1 MRYYQRKYKLNHS
14 GRLIKSSGVI
24 SVKVKIIKY
33 GATTDIKI
41 DTTDWVNSNF
51 NLKAKMGMLLGKT
64 EVHPLSD
71 KLVQRLASSSG
82 LPENTIKE
90 SHKLFNELSSN
101 SGHLSKTKFIDQF
114 KKCNSSNADHI
125 ACILFEYLD
134 CDNSGYLTFTQFFY
148 VFSYSQID
156 NKITRSEL
164 LRLIKASLRFNNL
177 DKYKIRSEANSV
189 VDDIF
194 KYSRNS
200 YKTITTDEFVQAIC
214 ANPNIANILAFNFK
228 IK

>member
-1 MRYYQRKYKLNHS
+1 
-14 GRLIKSSGVI
+14 
-24 SVKVKIIKY
+24 
-33 GATTDIKI
+33 
-41 DTTDWVNSNF
+41 
-51 NLKAKMGMLLGKT
+51 MGMLLGKT

-148 VFSYSQID
+148 VFSYSQIVSHLNKILFLFCICDLNED

-164 LRLIKASLRFNNL
+164 LRLVKASLRFNNL

-228 IK
+228 IT